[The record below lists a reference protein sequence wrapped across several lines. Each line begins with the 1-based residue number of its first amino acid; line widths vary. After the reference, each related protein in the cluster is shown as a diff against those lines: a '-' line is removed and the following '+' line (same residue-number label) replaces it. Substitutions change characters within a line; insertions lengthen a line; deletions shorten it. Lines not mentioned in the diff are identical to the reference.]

1 MKPRCFFDPIRT
13 VVMRHEAS
21 NVLGI
26 FIEGIKNGKKELLKG
41 KNVNQVNIICDTVG
55 KYRRKNL
62 LTA

>member
-1 MKPRCFFDPIRT
+1 
-13 VVMRHEAS
+13 MRHEAS